1 MSDQGWGSTTSYS
14 YIQSPVLLE
23 VEQPV
28 VSNAECETAHRTIE
42 EQLINNSTLAEQL
55 PDDITINDFL
65 VGFIRP
71 ITEGMICA
79 GGVAGKGVCNV
90 NKLLKSIFDKSSNN
104 KTTGRL
110 WRFSD
115 LQARET
121 AHSHRCDKLEFMGL
135 RRPYIWGIRAF

>member
-1 MSDQGWGSTTSYS
+1 MSDQGWGSTTDYGSKS
-14 YIQSPVLLE
+14 AVLLE

-28 VSNAECETAHRTIE
+28 VSNAECETAHRTLAE
-42 EQLINNSTLAEQL
+42 KLINNNTFAEEF
-55 PDDITINDFL
+55 PYNITIDDL
-65 VGFIRP
+65 LYP

-79 GGVAGKGVCNV
+79 GGVAGEGTCSV
-90 NKLLKSIFDKSSNN
+90 NKMLKSNFDKTSNN

-121 AHSHRCDKLEFMGL
+121 AHSHRCDKLGFVGL
-135 RRPYIWGIRAF
+135 RRPCIWGIRAF

>member
-1 MSDQGWGSTTSYS
+1 MMSDQGWGSTTDYGSKS
-14 YIQSPVLLE
+14 AVLLE

-79 GGVAGKGVCNV
+79 GGVAGEGTCYV
-90 NKLLKSIFDKSSNN
+90 
-104 KTTGRL
+104 
-110 WRFSD
+110 
-115 LQARET
+115 
-121 AHSHRCDKLEFMGL
+121 RC
-135 RRPYIWGIRAF
+135 